1 MRQNRCTHLQN
12 APATAR
18 LRALRPAVTQSLTNR
33 HTEQQVRGVFD
44 TEQRLKRL
52 KLAIYDAHALTR
64 TPTNVSIYLEL
75 ESLQSLFPRQNPL
88 TCGFPPQNEATQHS
102 FSR

>member
-1 MRQNRCTHLQN
+1 MRQNRCTHPQN

-18 LRALRPAVTQSLTNR
+18 LGAQRLTVAQSLTNR

-52 KLAIYDAHALTR
+52 KLAIYDAHTR
-64 TPTNVSIYLEL
+64 SHAHARMSPYTWNLS
-75 ESLQSLFPRQNPL
+75 R
-88 TCGFPPQNEATQHS
+88 
-102 FSR
+102 FSRCSPNRPL